1 MGWHDEVE
9 ARIAELEHYRLMLE
23 EARKS
28 ARSVTGPEGAR
39 LEARIKAAI
48 KDLSK
53 QINDLRASL
62 E

>member
-9 ARIAELEHYRLMLE
+9 ARIVELEHYRLMLE

-28 ARSVTGPEGAR
+28 ARGVAGPEGER
-39 LEARIKAAI
+39 LEARIKSAI